1 MPGTGQVH
9 EMPDPIAPA
18 PRERPLLLSEGY
30 EKCVNQPVAADC
42 RRLTRK
48 TEPPILSFAR
58 LQYLSVVTLA
68 IWRRILMR
76 VTSIGRGLALG
87 LLLAAGA
94 TTATA
99 APYLLV
105 SGRWDNTIVVV
116 DLAKAIEPA
125 NDGTENA
132 IVNRVR
138 VTPDIAPNA
147 PASGQPVN
155 VVLSPDR
162 RFAYIVNHS
171 GSVTTKAAADFQ
183 HGHPGTVTVLNV
195 AKALDPANSMTLN
208 GVEAI
213 IPTGNFGPV
222 GFAVTTDGR
231 HALVSGS
238 EGDGDEDGG
247 RVITVVDLT
256 ARKVLHHIELAWGKP
271 GFPCPPSPIPHAGPN
286 LAFGCFTDT
295 NGIVISPRHGGVAFS
310 ANGGTH
316 DVSVIDVT
324 KALANAPGAEI
335 GRIPV
340 GTGPWGIA
348 VSPNGA
354 WVATANRES
363 ARVDAEGNHVS
374 LINVDKAVTG
384 AKDAEAARFIV
395 GTNNPS
401 AASRPF
407 GVAFTP
413 DGKTLLVS
421 NFRANNLSFVDVE
434 KALAGELGAEVAR
447 LALATPD
454 GRPSRPRGIVI
465 TPDGKYAA
473 ITGAPRG
480 QPNSGVLWVVDI
492 AERKTVGRVS
502 GVGNETYLLALLP

>member
-1 MPGTGQVH
+1 MHATTF
-9 EMPDPIAPA
+9 
-18 PRERPLLLSEGY
+18 S
-30 EKCVNQPVAADC
+30 
-42 RRLTRK
+42 
-48 TEPPILSFAR
+48 
-58 LQYLSVVTLA
+58 
-68 IWRRILMR
+68 RIF
-76 VTSIGRGLALG
+76 ALG
-87 LLLAAGA
+87 ILLAGGMGIAA
-94 TTATA
+94 A

-105 SGRWDNTIVVV
+105 SGRWDNTILAI
-116 DLAKAIEPA
+116 DLAKAMEPA
-125 NDGTENA
+125 NDGTPNA

-138 VTPDIAPNA
+138 VTPDTTPGA

-183 HGHPGTVTVLNV
+183 HGHAGTVTVVNV
-195 AKALDPANSMTLN
+195 AKALDPANNMTLN
-208 GVEAI
+208 AVEAI

-222 GFAVTTDGR
+222 GLAVTSDGKY
-231 HALVSGS
+231 ALVSGS

-247 RVITVVDLT
+247 RVITVLDLT
-256 ARKVLHHIELAWGKP
+256 TRKSLHHVELAWGNP
-271 GFPCPPSPIPHAGPN
+271 GFPCPPKPIPHAGPN

-316 DVSVIDVT
+316 DVSVIDVA
-324 KALANAPGAEI
+324 KAIANAPGAEI

-340 GTGPWGIA
+340 GSGPWGIA
-348 VSPNGA
+348 VSPDGA
-354 WVATANRES
+354 WVATANREN

-374 LINVDKAVTG
+374 LINVDKAVAG

-407 GVAFTP
+407 AVAFTP

-434 KALAGELGAEVAR
+434 KALAGGLGAEVAR

-454 GRPSRPRGIVI
+454 GRPSRPRGIAI

-480 QPNSGVLWVVDI
+480 AANSGMLWVVDI
-492 AERKTVGRVS
+492 AQRKVVGRVS

>member
-1 MPGTGQVH
+1 MHAT
-9 EMPDPIAPA
+9 
-18 PRERPLLLSEGY
+18 
-30 EKCVNQPVAADC
+30 
-42 RRLTRK
+42 
-48 TEPPILSFAR
+48 SF
-58 LQYLSVVTLA
+58 
-68 IWRRILMR
+68 
-76 VTSIGRGLALG
+76 GRALVLG
-87 LLLAAGA
+87 VMCTFGA
-94 TTATA
+94 TTTGA

-105 SGRWDNTIVVV
+105 SGRWDNTILVI
-116 DLAKAIEPA
+116 DLAKAMEPS
-125 NDGTENA
+125 NDGTQNA
-132 IVNRVR
+132 IVSRVR
-138 VTPDIAPNA
+138 VTPDLAPNT

-162 RFAYIVNHS
+162 RLAYVVNHS

-183 HGHPGTVTVLNV
+183 HGHAGTVTVLNV
-195 AKALDPANSMTLN
+195 AKALDPANNMTLN
-208 GVEAI
+208 AVEAI

-222 GFAVTTDGR
+222 GLAVTADGKY
-231 HALVSGS
+231 ALVSGS
-238 EGDGDEDGG
+238 EGDGPEDGG

-256 ARKVLHHIELAWGKP
+256 TRKALHHLELAFGNP
-271 GFPCPPSPIPHAGPN
+271 GFACPPNPIPHAGPN
-286 LAFGCFTDT
+286 AAFGCFTNT
-295 NGIVISPRHGGVAFS
+295 NGIVISPRHGGVLFT

-316 DVSVIDVT
+316 DVSVIDVAKT
-324 KALANAPGAEI
+324 LANAPGAEI

-348 VSPNGA
+348 VSPDGA
-354 WVATANRES
+354 WIATANRES
-363 ARVDAEGNHVS
+363 ARVDAEGNNVS
-374 LINVDKAVTG
+374 IIDVDKAVAG

-421 NFRANNLSFVDVE
+421 NFRANNLSFVDVG
-434 KALAGELGAEVAR
+434 KAIAGELGAEVAR
-447 LALATPD
+447 LPLTTPD
-454 GRPSRPRGIVI
+454 GRPSRPRGIAI

-480 QPNSGVLWVVDI
+480 QPGSGVLWVVDI
-492 AERKTVGRVS
+492 AQRKTIGRVS

>member
-1 MPGTGQVH
+1 MHKASTVR
-9 EMPDPIAPA
+9 A
-18 PRERPLLLSEGY
+18 
-30 EKCVNQPVAADC
+30 
-42 RRLTRK
+42 
-48 TEPPILSFAR
+48 
-58 LQYLSVVTLA
+58 
-68 IWRRILMR
+68 
-76 VTSIGRGLALG
+76 LALG
-87 LLLAAGA
+87 LLLTLGVPAAV
-94 TTATA
+94 A

-105 SGRWDNTIVVV
+105 SGRWDNTILVI
-116 DLAKAIEPA
+116 DLAKAMEPA
-125 NDGTENA
+125 NDGTQNA
-132 IVNRVR
+132 IVNRLR
-138 VTPDIAPNA
+138 VTPDTAPDA

-171 GSVTTKAAADFQ
+171 GSATTKAAADFQ
-183 HGHPGTVTVLNV
+183 HGHAGTVTVVNV
-195 AKALDPANSMTLN
+195 AKALDPANNMTLN
-208 GVEAI
+208 AVEAI

-222 GFAVTTDGR
+222 GLAVTGDGKY
-231 HALVSGS
+231 ALVSGS

-247 RVITVVDLT
+247 RVITVLDLT
-256 ARKVLHHIELAWGKP
+256 TRKALHHLELGWGNP
-271 GFPCPPSPIPHAGPN
+271 GFPCPPKPIPHAGPN

-295 NGIVISPRHGGVAFS
+295 NGVVISPRHGGVAFS

-324 KALANAPGAEI
+324 KAIANAPGAEI

-340 GTGPWGIA
+340 GSGPWGIA
-348 VSPNGA
+348 VSPDGA
-354 WVATANRES
+354 WVATANREN

-374 LINVDKAVTG
+374 LINVDKAVAG

-407 GVAFTP
+407 AVAFTP

-421 NFRANNLSFVDVE
+421 NFRANNVSFVDVE
-434 KALAGELGAEVAR
+434 KALAGGLGAEVAR

-454 GRPSRPRGIVI
+454 GKPSRPRGIAI

-480 QPNSGVLWVVDI
+480 APNSGVLWVVDI
-492 AERKTVGRVS
+492 AQRKVVGRVS
-502 GVGNETYLLALLP
+502 GVGNETYLLALVP